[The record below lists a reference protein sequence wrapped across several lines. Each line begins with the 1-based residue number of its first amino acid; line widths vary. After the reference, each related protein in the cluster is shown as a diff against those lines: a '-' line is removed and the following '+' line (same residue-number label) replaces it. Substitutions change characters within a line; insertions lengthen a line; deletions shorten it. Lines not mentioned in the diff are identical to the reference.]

1 LAAFPDHI
9 DDSTVEIIA
18 AEAHDRHDTEPTM
31 STSNSKPL
39 QPPLP
44 PGHGNRKAL
53 AYTSEIQRLRRL
65 GYSFNAIRLALLDV
79 GVVVGLSTVKR
90 EAARELGAVRLPP
103 GRRTPQ
109 STQPASAASAQIN
122 VGAPMSSRRTGKEI
136 AEAFVQS
143 HISHPLV
150 KV

>member
-1 LAAFPDHI
+1 
-9 DDSTVEIIA
+9 
-18 AEAHDRHDTEPTM
+18 M

-65 GYSFNAIRLALLDV
+65 GYSFDAIRLALLDV

-90 EAARELGAVRLPP
+90 EAARELGAVRLTP
-103 GRRTPQ
+103 GGRTPP
-109 STQPASAASAQIN
+109 STREPASAASAQIN

-136 AEAFVQS
+136 AEAFAQS